1 MSAGRVRIVACGSI
15 DNGKSTLIARL
26 LLDTGKLTADERE
39 DALRG
44 GNGPALAS
52 LLDGLAAEREQG
64 ITIDVAYR
72 YFATPRRSFV
82 LIDCPGHEQY
92 TRNMVTGASNAD
104 LALVLVDA
112 TSGVTTQTRRH
123 CRIAHLLGI
132 EDFVF
137 ALNKIDLVG
146 DPAGVFAQ
154 HSLAIDA
161 LAEEIGLAR
170 HHIVPVV
177 ATSGANVAARAAD
190 MSFYTG
196 PALLE
201 LIEDF
206 TPPPAL
212 DTGFRMPVQTVL
224 RSDDGIRR
232 LAGTVAGGKIAVG
245 DDVIVLPGEQTANI
259 AAIHVGAT
267 ARDCAGAGQSIAIT
281 LDRQVD
287 CARGDVLSSAA
298 APAIAADQFKA
309 DIAWLGDK
317 PMLAGRAYTLKLA
330 TQSVSA
336 TVHQPDYRLD
346 IETGQHLAA
355 RTLRK
360 NDIGTAI
367 VTTGRDIASDPY
379 NDNRV
384 MGGFILIDRES
395 GDTVAAGMIRH
406 ALSRSQNIAWQQSS
420 VDRDAHAR
428 QKGQQPKILWFTGLS
443 GAGKTTIANLVEQRL
458 YAAGLHSFLLDGDNV
473 RMGLNKDLGFTQAD
487 RVENIRRVGEVA
499 RLMTDA
505 GLIVLATFI
514 SPFRAERELVRAMVG
529 DGDFI
534 EIFIDTPLAVAED
547 RDVKGL
553 YAKARRGEIRNFT
566 GLDSPY
572 EPPEDPQIR
581 VDTTAMTA
589 VEAADRIARYLLREL
604 GTIDD

>member
-1 MSAGRVRIVACGSI
+1 MSATRVKIVACGSI

-26 LLDTGKLTADERE
+26 LLDTGKLTSDERE
-39 DALRG
+39 AALRG
-44 GNGPALAS
+44 GDGAALAS

-72 YFATPRRSFV
+72 YFATPRRSVV

-132 EDFVF
+132 EDYIF
-137 ALNKIDLVG
+137 ALNKIDLVA
-146 DPAGVFAQ
+146 DPAKVFAE
-154 HSLAIDA
+154 HSRAIDA
-161 LAEEIGLAR
+161 LAGETGLAR
-170 HHIVPVV
+170 HNIVPVV
-177 ATSGANVAARAAD
+177 ATSGANVASRASD
-190 MSFYTG
+190 MPFYTG
-196 PALLE
+196 PSVLE
-201 LIEDF
+201 LVEDF
-206 TPPPAL
+206 APAE
-212 DTGFRMPVQTVL
+212 TTEAGFRLPIQTVL
-224 RSDDGIRR
+224 RGDGSVRR
-232 LAGTVAGGKIAVG
+232 LAGTVASGAVAIG
-245 DDVIVLPGEQTANI
+245 DVIVVLPGEQHATI
-259 AAIHVGAT
+259 AAIHVGTT
-267 ARDCAGAGQSIAIT
+267 AIDRAVAGQSIAIT

-287 CARGDVLSSAA
+287 CARGDVITTASD
-298 APAIAADQFKA
+298 PAIVADQFKA

-367 VTTGRDIASDPY
+367 VTTGRDIVSDPY
-379 NDNRV
+379 NDNRI
-384 MGGFILIDRES
+384 MGGFILIDRET

-406 ALSRSQNIAWQQSS
+406 SLSRSQNIAWQQAS

-428 QKGQQPKILWFTGLS
+428 QKGQRAKILWFTGLS

-534 EIFIDTPLAVAED
+534 EIFIDTPLAIAED

-553 YAKARRGEIRNFT
+553 YAKARRGEIKNFT

-589 VEAADRIARYLLREL
+589 VEAAERIARYLLREL